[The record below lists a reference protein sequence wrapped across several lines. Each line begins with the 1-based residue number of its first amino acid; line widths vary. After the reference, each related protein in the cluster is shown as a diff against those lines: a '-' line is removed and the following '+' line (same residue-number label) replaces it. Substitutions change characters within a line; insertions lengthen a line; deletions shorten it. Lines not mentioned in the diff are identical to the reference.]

1 MTLLPS
7 SVGIT
12 AIGNMIA
19 PGASGSTSSDLT
31 AATGTVTCRMTYSL
45 GRRSLILG
53 PLIWAR
59 MMKPFSSSSS
69 RSRASAARGA
79 SETIIA
85 ARQAPM
91 RGMLVGVL
99 GRRVR
104 RTQVLDDLVRLAV
117 DLVAVDEHRGAVLAG
132 DRHELRPCPR
142 GPRGR

>member
-12 AIGNMIA
+12 AMGNMMA
-19 PGASGSTSSDLT
+19 AGASGSTSSVLT

-59 MMKPFSSSSS
+59 MRKPFSSSSS
-69 RSRASAARGA
+69 RRRARAARGA

-85 ARQAPM
+85 ARQAPIAACSSASS
-91 RGMLVGVL
+91 GAGYVA
-99 GRRVR
+99 RRYSMISS
-104 RTQVLDDLVRLAV
+104 
-117 DLVAVDEHRGAVLAG
+117 ES
-132 DRHELRPCPR
+132 P
-142 GPRGR
+142 